1 MRYCTVM
8 KRSLDEQLFCKTAIN
23 KTWVWVWPGRFA
35 ACQLATAKGIT
46 NGESSKKQGAVIEL
60 SGASC
65 LLKSWMPGT
74 CCSVSK
80 KCLLQG
86 CCCCEWRECP
96 GAGLECEAHDT
107 CIPHLKQA
115 ATLPFLCGL
124 CGCRTFNVAADSSII
139 EVLDGC
145 DGPDGFTCAWALYV
159 HHSWRWM
166 PLNGYVVHTRG
177 LLRALSEN

>member
-1 MRYCTVM
+1 M
-8 KRSLDEQLFCKTAIN
+8 SLSLSLSLS
-23 KTWVWVWPGRFA
+23 RFA
-35 ACQLATAKGIT
+35 ACQLASKGHHQWTIS
-46 NGESSKKQGAVIEL
+46 GKSSKKQGAVIEL

-96 GAGLECEAHDT
+96 GAELECEAHDT

-115 ATLPFLCGL
+115 ASLPFLCGL

-139 EVLDGC
+139 WLRQTRRFHMC
-145 DGPDGFTCAWALYV
+145 MSALCTWFVTVNATKWITYA
-159 HHSWRWM
+159 R
-166 PLNGYVVHTRG
+166 PITRSVRK
-177 LLRALSEN
+177 LRKF